1 MHSLVLVHHLAL
13 GPLFGD
19 PVLHLLLGRLDLRR
33 QLVLLGEFDEQ
44 AVDLPQR
51 LARVGQGKN
60 SRRGTTRAAG
70 DGRQRS
76 LPRDEEGVALT
87 NPM

>member
-44 AVDLPQR
+44 AVDLQQR
-51 LARVGQGKN
+51 LARVGQC
-60 SRRGTTRAAG
+60 
-70 DGRQRS
+70 
-76 LPRDEEGVALT
+76 
-87 NPM
+87 